1 MTRVYGGCIE
11 PGGIDLDDDV
21 EVIECPHCGGDAF
34 ERYWETCEAGSIDR
48 NHTIICTA
56 CDHAEGDLP
65 DSYFEPHEAERSPE
79 IEALLDE
86 LGL

>member
-11 PGGIDLDDDV
+11 PGGIDLENDV
-21 EVIECPHCGGDAF
+21 SVLECPHCGGDAF
-34 ERYWETCEAGSIDR
+34 EAD
-48 NHTIICTA
+48 
-56 CDHAEGDLP
+56 
-65 DSYFEPHEAERSPE
+65 RSPE